1 MNQPNEPITSG
12 ALLGTLSAKG
22 MLHDPEEAGKQ
33 LATRSV
39 GEEVPV
45 YLRILTLIG
54 ALIASGF
61 FFLFLAI
68 SGILDEGGFLILG
81 LVFVAA
87 AYGLLV
93 AAKKSNP
100 ILQVFFIT
108 CSFTILAVGKIL
120 FVIGFVEMFDDLFS
134 LSSRGEIWAATQAR
148 HQRVALLGIGLATVL
163 TYKLFPF
170 VLDRFISS
178 CFFLGLFIEIVIALP
193 DLDSDVMPVV
203 AAWIMNFFFLTYMIC
218 AGFLLLHEKVKKLY
232 DPVAYALIC
241 TLLGLAVMQSGLMG
255 EPKLDPVLGFEIWL
269 PNFIAGFGLLYLLS
283 HAVGGFK
290 KQMDSQAI
298 VIAVGVILLALFTN
312 AGILLSIMLTV
323 FGRMN
328 HRRLVSFIGW
338 ISLTGFLIY
347 YYYQMDF
354 SLETKSYVLLG
365 SGILLL
371 GIRLILNA
379 LVTRK
384 EQNSCA

>member
-1 MNQPNEPITSG
+1 MNQPNEPITSE
-12 ALLGTLSAKG
+12 ALLGTLNAKG
-22 MLHDPEEAGKQ
+22 MLLHPEKAGKQ

-68 SGILDEGGFLILG
+68 SGILDEDGFLILG

-108 CSFTILAVGKIL
+108 CSFTLLAVGKIL
-120 FVIGFVEMFDDLFS
+120 FVIGFVEMFGDLFS
-134 LSSRGEIWAATQAR
+134 LRSRGD
-148 HQRVALLGIGLATVL
+148 QRVALLGIGLATVL

-255 EPKLDPVLGFEIWL
+255 EPKLEPVLGFEIWL

-347 YYYQMDF
+347 YYYQLDF
-354 SLETKSYVLLG
+354 TLETKSYVLLG
-365 SGILLL
+365 SGGLLL
-371 GIRLILNA
+371 GVRLILNA

>member
-1 MNQPNEPITSG
+1 MNQPNDPITAG

-22 MLHDPEEAGKQ
+22 LLHHPEEAGKQ
-33 LATRSV
+33 LAAGSV

-54 ALIASGF
+54 ALIATGF
-61 FFLFLAI
+61 FFLFLAF
-68 SGILDEGGFLILG
+68 SGILDEDGFLILG

-120 FVIGFVEMFDDLFS
+120 FVIGFVEMFGDLFS
-134 LSSRGEIWAATQAR
+134 LRSRGE
-148 HQRVALLGIGLATVL
+148 QRVALLGIGLATVL

>member
-1 MNQPNEPITSG
+1 MNQPNEPITTG
-12 ALLGTLSAKG
+12 ALLGSLNEKG
-22 MLHDPEEAGKQ
+22 MLHDPKEAGKQ
-33 LATRSV
+33 LAAGSV
-39 GEEVPV
+39 GEEVPI

-54 ALIASGF
+54 AVIATGL

-68 SGILDEGGFLILG
+68 TGIIDEDTLLILG

-108 CSFTILAVGKIL
+108 CSFIILAVGKIL
-120 FVIGFVEMFDDLFS
+120 FVIGLVEMFDDLFS
-134 LSSRGEIWAATQAR
+134 LSSRGEIWAAT
-148 HQRVALLGIGLATVL
+148 LGIGLATVL

-178 CFFLGLFIEIVIALP
+178 CFFLGYFIGAVIAL
-193 DLDSDVMPVV
+193 LDSDSDLIPV
-203 AAWIMNFFFLTYMIC
+203 AIAWIMNFFFLAYMIC
-218 AGFLLLHEKVKKLY
+218 AGFLLLQEKVKKLY

-241 TLLGLAVMQSGLMG
+241 TLLGLAVMQSGLMSD
-255 EPKLDPVLGFEIWL
+255 PKLEPVLGFEIWL

-298 VIAVGVILLALFTN
+298 VIAAGVILLAFFTN
-312 AGILLSIMLTV
+312 AGILLSILLMV

-328 HRRLVSFIGW
+328 HRPLVSLIGW

-347 YYYQMDF
+347 YYYQLDF
-354 SLETKSYVLLG
+354 TLETKSYVLLG
-365 SGILLL
+365 SGGLLL

>member
-12 ALLGTLSAKG
+12 ALLGTLNAKG
-22 MLHDPEEAGKQ
+22 MLLHPEEAGKQ

-68 SGILDEGGFLILG
+68 SGILDEDGFLILG

-108 CSFTILAVGKIL
+108 CSFTLLAVGKIL

-134 LSSRGEIWAATQAR
+134 TRSRGVIWAAT
-148 HQRVALLGIGLATVL
+148 LGIGLATVL

-178 CFFLGLFIEIVIALP
+178 CFFLGFFIAAVIALP

-203 AAWIMNFFFLTYMIC
+203 AAWIINFFFLTYMIC

-241 TLLGLAVMQSGLMG
+241 TLLGLAVMQSGLMS
-255 EPKLDPVLGFEIWL
+255 EPKLEPVLGFEIWL

-328 HRRLVSFIGW
+328 HRPLVSFIGW

-365 SGILLL
+365 SGGLLL

>member
-12 ALLGTLSAKG
+12 ALLGTLNAKG
-22 MLHDPEEAGKQ
+22 MLLHPEEAGKQ
-33 LATRSV
+33 LAAGSV
-39 GEEVPV
+39 GEEVPI

-68 SGILDEGGFLILG
+68 SGILDEDGFLILG

-108 CSFTILAVGKIL
+108 CSFTILAVGKIM

-134 LSSRGEIWAATQAR
+134 LSSRGEIWAAT
-148 HQRVALLGIGLATVL
+148 LGVGLATVL

-178 CFFLGLFIEIVIALP
+178 CYFLGFFIGAVIALP
-193 DLDSDVMPVV
+193 DLDSSVMPVV
-203 AAWIMNFFFLTYMIC
+203 AAWIMNFFFLAYMIC

-241 TLLGLAVMQSGLMG
+241 TLLGLAVMQSGLMSD
-255 EPKLDPVLGFEIWL
+255 PKLEPVLGFEIWL

-298 VIAVGVILLALFTN
+298 VIAAGVILLAFFTN
-312 AGILLSIMLTV
+312 AGILLSILLMV

-328 HRRLVSFIGW
+328 HRPLVSFIGW
-338 ISLTGFLIY
+338 VSLTGFLIY
-347 YYYQMDF
+347 YYYQLDF
-354 SLETKSYVLLG
+354 TLETKSYVLLG
-365 SGILLL
+365 SGGLLL

>member
-1 MNQPNEPITSG
+1 MNQPNEPITAG

-22 MLHDPEEAGKQ
+22 MLHDPEEAGKK
-33 LATRSV
+33 LATGSV

-54 ALIASGF
+54 AVIATGF
-61 FFLFLAI
+61 FFLFLAF
-68 SGILDEGGFLILG
+68 SGILDEDGFLILG

-134 LSSRGEIWAATQAR
+134 TRSRGEIWAAT
-148 HQRVALLGIGLATVL
+148 LGIGLATVL

-178 CFFLGLFIEIVIALP
+178 CSFLGFFIAAVIALP

-241 TLLGLAVMQSGLMG
+241 TLLGLAVMQSGLMS
-255 EPKLDPVLGFEIWL
+255 EPKLEPVLGFEIWL

>member
-12 ALLGTLSAKG
+12 ALLGTLNAKG
-22 MLHDPEEAGKQ
+22 MLLHPEEAGKQ

-68 SGILDEGGFLILG
+68 SGILDEDGFLILG

-108 CSFTILAVGKIL
+108 CSFTLLAVGKIL
-120 FVIGFVEMFDDLFS
+120 FVIGFVEMFGDLFS
-134 LSSRGEIWAATQAR
+134 LRSRGD
-148 HQRVALLGIGLATVL
+148 QRVALLGIGLATVL

-255 EPKLDPVLGFEIWL
+255 EPKLEPVLGFEIWL

-347 YYYQMDF
+347 YYYQLDF
-354 SLETKSYVLLG
+354 TLETKSYVLLG
-365 SGILLL
+365 SGGLLL

-379 LVTRK
+379 LVNRK

>member
-1 MNQPNEPITSG
+1 MNQPNEPITAG

-22 MLHDPEEAGKQ
+22 MLHDPEEAGKK
-33 LATRSV
+33 LATGSV

-54 ALIASGF
+54 ALIATGF
-61 FFLFLAI
+61 FFLFLAF
-68 SGILDEGGFLILG
+68 SGILDEDRFLILG

-134 LSSRGEIWAATQAR
+134 TRSRGEIWAAT
-148 HQRVALLGIGLATVL
+148 LGIGLATVL

-178 CFFLGLFIEIVIALP
+178 CSFLGFFIAAVIALP

-241 TLLGLAVMQSGLMG
+241 TLLGLAVMQSGLMS
-255 EPKLDPVLGFEIWL
+255 EPKLEPVLGFEIWL

>member
-1 MNQPNEPITSG
+1 MNQPNEPITAG
-12 ALLGTLSAKG
+12 ALLDTLNAKG
-22 MLHDPEEAGKQ
+22 ILHDPEEAGKQ
-33 LATRSV
+33 LAVGSV
-39 GEEVPV
+39 GEKVPI

-54 ALIASGF
+54 AVIATGF

-68 SGILDEGGFLILG
+68 YGILDEDTLLILG

-87 AYGLLV
+87 AYGLLIV
-93 AAKKSNP
+93 AKKSNP
-100 ILQVFFIT
+100 ILHVFVAT
-108 CSFTILAVGKIL
+108 CSFTILAVSKIM

-134 LSSRGEIWAATQAR
+134 LSSRGEIWPAT
-148 HQRVALLGIGLATVL
+148 LGVGLATVL

-178 CFFLGLFIEIVIALP
+178 CYFLGFFIGAVIALP
-193 DLDSDVMPVV
+193 DLDSSVMPVV
-203 AAWIMNFFFLTYMIC
+203 AAWIMNFFFLAYMIC

-241 TLLGLAVMQSGLMG
+241 TLLGLAVMQSGLMSD
-255 EPKLDPVLGFEIWL
+255 PKLEPVLGFEIWL

-283 HAVGGFK
+283 YAVGGFK
-290 KQMDSQAI
+290 KQMDSQVI
-298 VIAVGVILLALFTN
+298 VIAVGVILLASFTN
-312 AGILLSIMLTV
+312 AGILLSILLMV

-328 HRRLVSFIGW
+328 HRPLVSFTGW
-338 ISLTGFLIY
+338 ISVTGFLIY
-347 YYYQMDF
+347 YYYQLDF
-354 SLETKSYVLLG
+354 TLETKSYVLLG
-365 SGILLL
+365 SGGLLL
-371 GIRLILNA
+371 GVRLILNA

>member
-1 MNQPNEPITSG
+1 MNQPNDPITAG

-22 MLHDPEEAGKQ
+22 LLYHPEEAGKQ
-33 LATRSV
+33 LAAGSV
-39 GEEVPV
+39 GEEVPI

-68 SGILDEGGFLILG
+68 SGILDEDGFLILG

-93 AAKKSNP
+93 AAKKNNP

-108 CSFTILAVGKIL
+108 CSFTLLAVGKIL
-120 FVIGFVEMFDDLFS
+120 FVIGFVEMFDDLFPLKS
-134 LSSRGEIWAATQAR
+134 EGEIWAAT
-148 HQRVALLGIGLATVL
+148 LGIGLATVL

-178 CFFLGLFIEIVIALP
+178 CFFLGYFIGSVIAL
-193 DLDSDVMPVV
+193 LDSDSDLMPV
-203 AAWIMNFFFLTYMIC
+203 AIAWIMNFFFLSYMIC

-241 TLLGLAVMQSGLMG
+241 SLLGLAVMQSGLMNV
-255 EPKLDPVLGFEIWL
+255 PKFQPVLGIEIWL

-290 KQMDSQAI
+290 KQMDSQAM
-298 VIAVGVILLALFTN
+298 VIAAGVILLAFFTN
-312 AGILLSIMLTV
+312 AGILLSILLMV

-328 HRRLVSFIGW
+328 HRPLVSLIGW

-347 YYYQMDF
+347 YYYQLDF
-354 SLETKSYVLLG
+354 TLETKSYVLLG
-365 SGILLL
+365 SGGLLL
-371 GIRLILNA
+371 GIRLMLNA

>member
-12 ALLGTLSAKG
+12 ALLGTLNAKG
-22 MLHDPEEAGKQ
+22 MLLHPEEAGKQ
-33 LATRSV
+33 LAAGSV
-39 GEEVPV
+39 GEEVPI

-68 SGILDEGGFLILG
+68 SGILDEDGFLILG

-93 AAKKSNP
+93 AAKKSNS

-108 CSFTILAVGKIL
+108 CSFTLLAVGKIL
-120 FVIGFVEMFDDLFS
+120 FVIGFVDMFDDFFS
-134 LSSRGEIWAATQAR
+134 LSSRGVIWAAT
-148 HQRVALLGIGLATVL
+148 LGVGLATVL

-178 CFFLGLFIEIVIALP
+178 CSFLGFFIATVITLP
-193 DLDSDVMPVV
+193 DSDSDLMPVV
-203 AAWIMNFFFLTYMIC
+203 ATWIMNFFFLAYMIC

-241 TLLGLAVMQSGLMG
+241 TLLGLAVMQTALMS
-255 EPKLDPVLGFEIWL
+255 EPKFEPVLGIEIWL

-298 VIAVGVILLALFTN
+298 VIAAGVILLAFFTN
-312 AGILLSIMLTV
+312 AGILLSILLMV

-328 HRRLVSFIGW
+328 HRPLVSLIGW

-347 YYYQMDF
+347 YYYQLDF
-354 SLETKSYVLLG
+354 TLETKSYVLLG
-365 SGILLL
+365 SGGLLL

>member
-1 MNQPNEPITSG
+1 MNQPNEPITAV
-12 ALLGTLSAKG
+12 ALLDTLNTKG

-33 LATRSV
+33 LAAGSV
-39 GEEVPV
+39 GEEVPI

-54 ALIASGF
+54 AVIATGF

-68 SGILDEGGFLILG
+68 TGIIDEDTLLILG

-87 AYGLLV
+87 AYGLLI

-100 ILQVFFIT
+100 ILHVFVTT
-108 CSFTILAVGKIL
+108 CSFTLLAVGKIM

-134 LSSRGEIWAATQAR
+134 LSSRGEIWAAT
-148 HQRVALLGIGLATVL
+148 LGVGLATVL

-178 CFFLGLFIEIVIALP
+178 CSFLGFFIFATVIALP
-193 DLDSDVMPVV
+193 DSDSDLMPVV
-203 AAWIMNFFFLTYMIC
+203 TAWIMNFLFLAYMIY
-218 AGFLLLHEKVKKLY
+218 AGFLLLQEKIKKLY

-241 TLLGLAVMQSGLMG
+241 TLLGLAVMHSGLMS
-255 EPKLDPVLGFEIWL
+255 EPKFEPVLGFEIWL

-298 VIAVGVILLALFTN
+298 VIAAGVILLAFFTN
-312 AGILLSIMLTV
+312 AGILLSILLMV

-328 HRRLVSFIGW
+328 HRPLVSFIGW

-347 YYYQMDF
+347 YYYQLDF
-354 SLETKSYVLLG
+354 TLETKSYVLLG
-365 SGILLL
+365 SGGLLL

>member
-1 MNQPNEPITSG
+1 MNRPNEPITAG
-12 ALLGTLSAKG
+12 ALLGSLNEKG

-68 SGILDEGGFLILG
+68 SGILDEDRFLILG

-134 LSSRGEIWAATQAR
+134 TRSRGVIWAAT
-148 HQRVALLGIGLATVL
+148 LGVGLATVL

-178 CFFLGLFIEIVIALP
+178 CSFLGFFIGAVIALP
-193 DLDSDVMPVV
+193 DLDSSVMPVV
-203 AAWIMNFFFLTYMIC
+203 ATWIMNFFFLAYMIC

-241 TLLGLAVMQSGLMG
+241 TLLGLAVMQSGLMSD
-255 EPKLDPVLGFEIWL
+255 PKLEPVLGFEIWL

-298 VIAVGVILLALFTN
+298 VIAAGVILLAFFTN
-312 AGILLSIMLTV
+312 AGILLSILLMV

-328 HRRLVSFIGW
+328 HRPLVSLIGW

-347 YYYQMDF
+347 YYYQLDF
-354 SLETKSYVLLG
+354 TLETKSYVLLG
-365 SGILLL
+365 SGGLLL

>member
-12 ALLGTLSAKG
+12 ALLGTLNAKG
-22 MLHDPEEAGKQ
+22 MLLHPEEAGKQ
-33 LATRSV
+33 LAVGSV
-39 GEEVPV
+39 GEEVPI

-54 ALIASGF
+54 AVIATGF
-61 FFLFLAI
+61 FFLFLVFI
-68 SGILDEGGFLILG
+68 GGIDEDTLLILG

-87 AYGLLV
+87 AYGLLIV
-93 AAKKSNP
+93 AKKSNP
-100 ILQVFFIT
+100 ILHVFVTT
-108 CSFTILAVGKIL
+108 CSFTILAVGKIM

-134 LSSRGEIWAATQAR
+134 LSSRGVIWAAT
-148 HQRVALLGIGLATVL
+148 LGVGLATVL

-178 CFFLGLFIEIVIALP
+178 CYFLGFFIGAVIALP
-193 DLDSDVMPVV
+193 DLDSSVMPVV
-203 AAWIMNFFFLTYMIC
+203 ATWIMNFFFLAYMIC

-241 TLLGLAVMQSGLMG
+241 TLLGLAVMHSGLMS
-255 EPKLDPVLGFEIWL
+255 EPKFEPVLGFEIWL

-298 VIAVGVILLALFTN
+298 VIVAGIILLAFFTN
-312 AGILLSIMLTV
+312 AGILLSILLMV

-328 HRRLVSFIGW
+328 HRPLVSFIGW

-347 YYYQMDF
+347 YYYQLDF
-354 SLETKSYVLLG
+354 TLETKSYVLLG
-365 SGILLL
+365 SGGLLL

>member
-1 MNQPNEPITSG
+1 MNQSNEPITAV
-12 ALLGTLSAKG
+12 ALLDTLNTKG

-33 LATRSV
+33 LAAGSV
-39 GEEVPV
+39 GEEVPI
-45 YLRILTLIG
+45 YLRILSLIG
-54 ALIASGF
+54 AVIATGF
-61 FFLFLAI
+61 FFLFLAFI
-68 SGILDEGGFLILG
+68 GGIDEDTLLILG

-87 AYGLLV
+87 AYGLLIV
-93 AAKKSNP
+93 AKKSNP
-100 ILQVFFIT
+100 ILHVFVTT
-108 CSFTILAVGKIL
+108 CSFTILAVGKIM
-120 FVIGFVEMFDDLFS
+120 FVIGFVEMLDDLFS
-134 LSSRGEIWAATQAR
+134 LSSRGEIWAAT
-148 HQRVALLGIGLATVL
+148 LGVGLATVL

-178 CFFLGLFIEIVIALP
+178 CYLLGYFIGSVIAL
-193 DLDSDVMPVV
+193 LDSDSDLMPV
-203 AAWIMNFFFLTYMIC
+203 AIAWIMNFFFLSYMIC

-241 TLLGLAVMQSGLMG
+241 SLLGLAVMQSGLMNV
-255 EPKLDPVLGFEIWL
+255 PKFQPVLGIEIWL

-298 VIAVGVILLALFTN
+298 VIAAGVILLAFFTN
-312 AGILLSIMLTV
+312 AGVLLSILLMV

-328 HRRLVSFIGW
+328 HRPLVAFIGW

-347 YYYQMDF
+347 YYYQLDF
-354 SLETKSYVLLG
+354 TLETKSYVLLG
-365 SGILLL
+365 SGGLLL
-371 GIRLILNA
+371 GIRLMLNA

>member
-12 ALLGTLSAKG
+12 ALLGTLNAKG
-22 MLHDPEEAGKQ
+22 MLLHPEKAGKQ

-68 SGILDEGGFLILG
+68 SGILDEDGFLILG

-108 CSFTILAVGKIL
+108 CSFTLLAVGKIL
-120 FVIGFVEMFDDLFS
+120 FVIGFVEMFGDLFS
-134 LSSRGEIWAATQAR
+134 LRSRGE
-148 HQRVALLGIGLATVL
+148 QRVALLGIGLATVL

-241 TLLGLAVMQSGLMG
+241 TLLGLAVMQSGLMSD
-255 EPKLDPVLGFEIWL
+255 PKLGPVLGFEIWL

-298 VIAVGVILLALFTN
+298 VIVAGIILLAFFTN
-312 AGILLSIMLTV
+312 AGILLSILLMV

-328 HRRLVSFIGW
+328 HRPLVSFIGW
-338 ISLTGFLIY
+338 ISLTGFLID
-347 YYYQMDF
+347 YYYQLDF
-354 SLETKSYVLLG
+354 TLETKSYVLLG
-365 SGILLL
+365 SGGLLL

>member
-1 MNQPNEPITSG
+1 MNQPNEPITAG
-12 ALLGTLSAKG
+12 ALLGTLNAKG

-68 SGILDEGGFLILG
+68 SGILDEDGFLILG

-100 ILQVFFIT
+100 ILHVFFIT
-108 CSFTILAVGKIL
+108 CSFTLLAVGKIL
-120 FVIGFVEMFDDLFS
+120 FVIGLVEMFDDLFS
-134 LSSRGEIWAATQAR
+134 LSQRGEIWAAT
-148 HQRVALLGIGLATVL
+148 LGVGLATIL

-178 CFFLGLFIEIVIALP
+178 YSFLGFFIGAVIALP
-193 DLDSDVMPVV
+193 DLDSSVMPVV
-203 AAWIMNFFFLTYMIC
+203 ATWIMNFFFLAYMIC

-241 TLLGLAVMQSGLMG
+241 TLLGLAVMQSGLMSD
-255 EPKLDPVLGFEIWL
+255 PKLEPVLGFEIWL

-298 VIAVGVILLALFTN
+298 VIAVGVVLLTLFTN

-347 YYYQMDF
+347 YYYQLDF
-354 SLETKSYVLLG
+354 TLETKSYVLLG
-365 SGILLL
+365 SGGLLL
-371 GIRLILNA
+371 GIRLMLNA

>member
-1 MNQPNEPITSG
+1 MNQPNEPITAV
-12 ALLGTLSAKG
+12 ALLDTLNTKG

-33 LATRSV
+33 LAAGSV
-39 GEEVPV
+39 GEEVPI

-54 ALIASGF
+54 AVIATGF
-61 FFLFLAI
+61 FFLFLAFI
-68 SGILDEGGFLILG
+68 GGIDEDTLLILG

-87 AYGLLV
+87 AYGLLIV
-93 AAKKSNP
+93 AKKSNP
-100 ILQVFFIT
+100 ILHVFVTT
-108 CSFTILAVGKIL
+108 CSFTILAVGKIM

-134 LSSRGEIWAATQAR
+134 LSSRGEIWAAT
-148 HQRVALLGIGLATVL
+148 LGVGLATVL

-178 CFFLGLFIEIVIALP
+178 CYFLGFFIGAVIALP
-193 DLDSDVMPVV
+193 DLDSSVMPVV
-203 AAWIMNFFFLTYMIC
+203 AAWIMNFFFLAYMIC

-241 TLLGLAVMQSGLMG
+241 SLLGLAVMQSGLMSD
-255 EPKLDPVLGFEIWL
+255 PKLEPVLGFEIWL

-283 HAVGGFK
+283 YAIGGFK

-298 VIAVGVILLALFTN
+298 VIAVGVILLAFFTN
-312 AGILLSIMLTV
+312 AGILLSILLMV

-328 HRRLVSFIGW
+328 HRPLVSFIGW

-347 YYYQMDF
+347 YYYQLDF
-354 SLETKSYVLLG
+354 TLETKSYVLLG
-365 SGILLL
+365 SGGLLL

>member
-1 MNQPNEPITSG
+1 M
-12 ALLGTLSAKG
+12 LL
-22 MLHDPEEAGKQ
+22 HPEEAGKQ

-68 SGILDEGGFLILG
+68 SGILDEDGFLILG

-120 FVIGFVEMFDDLFS
+120 FVIGFVEMFDNLFS
-134 LSSRGEIWAATQAR
+134 STLRGAIWAAT
-148 HQRVALLGIGLATVL
+148 LGISLATVL
-163 TYKLFPF
+163 TYKLFSF

-178 CFFLGLFIEIVIALP
+178 CFLFGSLIGAVIALP
-193 DLDSDVMPVV
+193 DLDGDVMPVV
-203 AAWIMNFFFLTYMIC
+203 AAWVMTFFFLAYMIC

-241 TLLGLAVMQSGLMG
+241 TLLGLAVMQSGLMSD
-255 EPKLDPVLGFEIWL
+255 PKLEPVLGFEIWL

-328 HRRLVSFIGW
+328 HRRLISFIGW

>member
-1 MNQPNEPITSG
+1 MNQPNEPITAG
-12 ALLGTLSAKG
+12 ALLGTLNAKG
-22 MLHDPEEAGKQ
+22 MLLHPEEAGKQ

-68 SGILDEGGFLILG
+68 SGILDEDGFLILG

-134 LSSRGEIWAATQAR
+134 TRSRGVIWAAT
-148 HQRVALLGIGLATVL
+148 LGVGLATVL

-178 CFFLGLFIEIVIALP
+178 CSFLGFFIGAVIALP
-193 DLDSDVMPVV
+193 DLDSSVMPVV
-203 AAWIMNFFFLTYMIC
+203 ATWIMNFFFLAYMIC

-241 TLLGLAVMQSGLMG
+241 TLLGLAVMQSGLMSD
-255 EPKLDPVLGFEIWL
+255 PKLEPVLGFEIWL

-298 VIAVGVILLALFTN
+298 VIAAGVILLAFFTN
-312 AGILLSIMLTV
+312 AGILLSILLMV

-328 HRRLVSFIGW
+328 HRPLVAFIGW
-338 ISLTGFLIY
+338 ISMTGFLID
-347 YYYQMDF
+347 YYYQLDF
-354 SLETKSYVLLG
+354 TLETKSYVLLG
-365 SGILLL
+365 SGGLLL

>member
-12 ALLGTLSAKG
+12 ALLGTLNAKG
-22 MLHDPEEAGKQ
+22 MLLHPEEAGKQ
-33 LATRSV
+33 LAAGSV
-39 GEEVPV
+39 GEEVPI

-68 SGILDEGGFLILG
+68 SGILDEDGFLILG

-108 CSFTILAVGKIL
+108 CSFTLLAVGKIL

-134 LSSRGEIWAATQAR
+134 LSSRGVIWAAT
-148 HQRVALLGIGLATVL
+148 LGVGLATVL

-178 CFFLGLFIEIVIALP
+178 CSFLGFFIATVITLP
-193 DLDSDVMPVV
+193 DSDSDLMPVV
-203 AAWIMNFFFLTYMIC
+203 ATWIMYFFFLAYMIC

-241 TLLGLAVMQSGLMG
+241 TLLGLAVMQTALMS
-255 EPKLDPVLGFEIWL
+255 EPKFEPVLGIEIWL

-290 KQMDSQAI
+290 KQIDSQAI
-298 VIAVGVILLALFTN
+298 VIAAGVVLLTLFTN

-338 ISLTGFLIY
+338 ISLTGFLIH
-347 YYYQMDF
+347 YYYQLDF
-354 SLETKSYVLLG
+354 TLETKSYVLLG
-365 SGILLL
+365 SGGLLL

>member
-12 ALLGTLSAKG
+12 ALLGTLNAKG
-22 MLHDPEEAGKQ
+22 MLLHPEEAGKQ

-68 SGILDEGGFLILG
+68 SGILDEDGFLILG

-120 FVIGFVEMFDDLFS
+120 FVIGFVEMFDNLFS
-134 LSSRGEIWAATQAR
+134 STLRGAIWAAT
-148 HQRVALLGIGLATVL
+148 LGISLATVL
-163 TYKLFPF
+163 TYKLFSF

-178 CFFLGLFIEIVIALP
+178 CFLFGSLIGAVIALP
-193 DLDSDVMPVV
+193 DLDGDVMPVV
-203 AAWIMNFFFLTYMIC
+203 AAWVMTFFFLAYMIC

-241 TLLGLAVMQSGLMG
+241 TLLGLAVMQSGLMSD
-255 EPKLDPVLGFEIWL
+255 PKLEPVLGFEIWL

-328 HRRLVSFIGW
+328 HRRLISFIGW

-347 YYYQMDF
+347 YYYEMDF

>member
-1 MNQPNEPITSG
+1 MNQPNEPITAG
-12 ALLGTLSAKG
+12 ALLDTLNAKG
-22 MLHDPEEAGKQ
+22 ILHDPEEAGKQ
-33 LATRSV
+33 LAVGSV
-39 GEEVPV
+39 GEKVPI

-54 ALIASGF
+54 AVIATGF

-68 SGILDEGGFLILG
+68 YGILDEDTLLILG

-87 AYGLLV
+87 AYGLLIV
-93 AAKKSNP
+93 AKKSNP
-100 ILQVFFIT
+100 ILHVFVAT
-108 CSFTILAVGKIL
+108 CSFTILAVSKIM

-134 LSSRGEIWAATQAR
+134 LSSRGEIWPAT
-148 HQRVALLGIGLATVL
+148 LGVGLATVL

-178 CFFLGLFIEIVIALP
+178 CYFLGFFIGAVIALP
-193 DLDSDVMPVV
+193 DLDSSVMPVV
-203 AAWIMNFFFLTYMIC
+203 AAWIMNFFFLAYMIC

-241 TLLGLAVMQSGLMG
+241 TLLGLAVMQSGLMSD
-255 EPKLDPVLGFEIWL
+255 PKLEPVLGFEIWL

-283 HAVGGFK
+283 YAVGGFK
-290 KQMDSQAI
+290 KQMDSQVI
-298 VIAVGVILLALFTN
+298 VIAVGVILLAFFTN
-312 AGILLSIMLTV
+312 AGILLSILLMV

-328 HRRLVSFIGW
+328 HRPLVSFTGW

-347 YYYQMDF
+347 YYYQLDF
-354 SLETKSYVLLG
+354 TLETKSYVLLG
-365 SGILLL
+365 SGGLLL
-371 GIRLILNA
+371 GVRLILNA

-384 EQNSCA
+384 EQNSCE

>member
-1 MNQPNEPITSG
+1 MNQPNEPITAG
-12 ALLGTLSAKG
+12 ALLDTLNAKG
-22 MLHDPEEAGKQ
+22 ILHDPEEAGKQ
-33 LATRSV
+33 LAVGSV
-39 GEEVPV
+39 GEKVPI

-54 ALIASGF
+54 AVIATGF

-68 SGILDEGGFLILG
+68 YGILDEDTLLILG

-87 AYGLLV
+87 AYGLLIV
-93 AAKKSNP
+93 AKKSNP
-100 ILQVFFIT
+100 ILHVFVTT
-108 CSFTILAVGKIL
+108 CSFTILAVGKIM

-134 LSSRGEIWAATQAR
+134 LSSRGEIWPAT
-148 HQRVALLGIGLATVL
+148 LGVGLATVL

-178 CFFLGLFIEIVIALP
+178 CYFLGFFIGAVIALP
-193 DLDSDVMPVV
+193 DLDSSVMPVV
-203 AAWIMNFFFLTYMIC
+203 AAWIMNFFFLAYMIC

-241 TLLGLAVMQSGLMG
+241 TLLGLAVMQSGLMSD
-255 EPKLDPVLGFEIWL
+255 PKLEPVLGFEIWL

-283 HAVGGFK
+283 YAVGGFK
-290 KQMDSQAI
+290 KQMDSQVI
-298 VIAVGVILLALFTN
+298 VIAVGVILLAFFTN
-312 AGILLSIMLTV
+312 AGILLSILLMV

-328 HRRLVSFIGW
+328 HRPLVSFTGW

-347 YYYQMDF
+347 YYYQLDF
-354 SLETKSYVLLG
+354 TLETKSYVLLG
-365 SGILLL
+365 SGGLLL
-371 GIRLILNA
+371 GVRLILNA

>member
-22 MLHDPEEAGKQ
+22 MLLHPEEAGKQ

-68 SGILDEGGFLILG
+68 SGIIDEDGFLILG

-120 FVIGFVEMFDDLFS
+120 FVIGFVEMFGDLFS
-134 LSSRGEIWAATQAR
+134 LRSRGE
-148 HQRVALLGIGLATVL
+148 QRVALLGIGLATVL

>member
-1 MNQPNEPITSG
+1 MNQPIEPITAG

-22 MLHDPEEAGKQ
+22 LLHHPEEAGKQ

-68 SGILDEGGFLILG
+68 SGILDEDGFLILG

-108 CSFTILAVGKIL
+108 CSFTLLAVGKIL
-120 FVIGFVEMFDDLFS
+120 FVIGFVEMFGDLFS
-134 LSSRGEIWAATQAR
+134 LRSRGD
-148 HQRVALLGIGLATVL
+148 QRVALLGIGLATVL

-255 EPKLDPVLGFEIWL
+255 EPKLEPVLGFEIWL

-347 YYYQMDF
+347 YYYQLDF
-354 SLETKSYVLLG
+354 TLETKSYVLLG
-365 SGILLL
+365 SGGLLL

>member
-1 MNQPNEPITSG
+1 MNQPNEPITAG
-12 ALLGTLSAKG
+12 ALLGTLNAKG

-33 LATRSV
+33 LAAGSV
-39 GEEVPV
+39 GEEVPI
-45 YLRILTLIG
+45 YLRILSLIG
-54 ALIASGF
+54 AVIATGF
-61 FFLFLAI
+61 FFLFLAFI
-68 SGILDEGGFLILG
+68 GGIDEDTLLILG

-87 AYGLLV
+87 AYGLLIV
-93 AAKKSNP
+93 AKKSNP
-100 ILQVFFIT
+100 ILHVFVTT
-108 CSFTILAVGKIL
+108 CSFTILAVGKIM
-120 FVIGFVEMFDDLFS
+120 FVIGFVEMLDDLFS
-134 LSSRGEIWAATQAR
+134 LSSRGEIWAAT
-148 HQRVALLGIGLATVL
+148 LGVGLATVL

-178 CFFLGLFIEIVIALP
+178 CYLLGYFIGSVIAL
-193 DLDSDVMPVV
+193 LDSDSDLMPV
-203 AAWIMNFFFLTYMIC
+203 AIAWIMNFFFLSYMIC

-241 TLLGLAVMQSGLMG
+241 SLLGLAVMQSGLMNV
-255 EPKLDPVLGFEIWL
+255 PKFQPVLGIEIWL

-298 VIAVGVILLALFTN
+298 VIAAGVILLAFFTN
-312 AGILLSIMLTV
+312 AGILLSILLMV

-328 HRRLVSFIGW
+328 HRPLVSLIGW

-347 YYYQMDF
+347 YYYQLDF
-354 SLETKSYVLLG
+354 TLETKSYVLLG
-365 SGILLL
+365 SGGLLL

>member
-1 MNQPNEPITSG
+1 
-12 ALLGTLSAKG
+12 
-22 MLHDPEEAGKQ
+22 
-33 LATRSV
+33 
-39 GEEVPV
+39 
-45 YLRILTLIG
+45 
-54 ALIASGF
+54 
-61 FFLFLAI
+61 
-68 SGILDEGGFLILG
+68 
-81 LVFVAA
+81 
-87 AYGLLV
+87 LV

-108 CSFTILAVGKIL
+108 CSFTLLAVGKIL
-120 FVIGFVEMFDDLFS
+120 FVIGFVEMFGDLFS
-134 LSSRGEIWAATQAR
+134 LRSRGE
-148 HQRVALLGIGLATVL
+148 QRVALLGIGLATVL

-255 EPKLDPVLGFEIWL
+255 EPKLEPVLGFEIWL

-298 VIAVGVILLALFTN
+298 VIAAGVILLAFFTN
-312 AGILLSIMLTV
+312 AGILLSILLMV

-328 HRRLVSFIGW
+328 HRPLVSFIGW

-347 YYYQMDF
+347 YYYQLDF
-354 SLETKSYVLLG
+354 TLETKSYVLLG
-365 SGILLL
+365 SGGLLL

>member
-12 ALLGTLSAKG
+12 ALLGTLNAKG
-22 MLHDPEEAGKQ
+22 MLLHPEKAGKQ

-68 SGILDEGGFLILG
+68 SGILDEDGFLILG

-134 LSSRGEIWAATQAR
+134 LSSRGEIWAAT
-148 HQRVALLGIGLATVL
+148 LGVGLATVL

-178 CFFLGLFIEIVIALP
+178 CSFLGFFIFATVIALP
-193 DLDSDVMPVV
+193 DSDSDLMPVV
-203 AAWIMNFFFLTYMIC
+203 TAWIMNFLFLAYMIY
-218 AGFLLLHEKVKKLY
+218 AGFLLLQEKVKKLY

-255 EPKLDPVLGFEIWL
+255 EPKLEPVLGFEIWL

-347 YYYQMDF
+347 YYYQLDF
-354 SLETKSYVLLG
+354 TLETKSYVLLG
-365 SGILLL
+365 SGGLLL

>member
-12 ALLGTLSAKG
+12 ALLGTLNAKG
-22 MLHDPEEAGKQ
+22 MLLHPEEAGKQ
-33 LATRSV
+33 LAAGSV
-39 GEEVPV
+39 GEEVPI

-68 SGILDEGGFLILG
+68 SGILDEDGFLILG

-108 CSFTILAVGKIL
+108 CSFTLLAVGKIL

-134 LSSRGEIWAATQAR
+134 LSSRGVIWAAT
-148 HQRVALLGIGLATVL
+148 LGVGLATVL

-178 CFFLGLFIEIVIALP
+178 CFFLGFFIATVIALP
-193 DLDSDVMPVV
+193 DSDSDLMPVV
-203 AAWIMNFFFLTYMIC
+203 TAWIMNFFFLAYMIY
-218 AGFLLLHEKVKKLY
+218 AGFLLLHEKIKKLY

-241 TLLGLAVMQSGLMG
+241 TLLGLAVMQSALMNV
-255 EPKLDPVLGFEIWL
+255 PKFQSVLGIEIWL

-298 VIAVGVILLALFTN
+298 VIAAGVILLAFFTN
-312 AGILLSIMLTV
+312 AGILLSILLMV

-328 HRRLVSFIGW
+328 HRPLVAFIGW

-347 YYYQMDF
+347 YYYQLDF
-354 SLETKSYVLLG
+354 TLETKSYVLLG
-365 SGILLL
+365 SGGLLL

>member
-1 MNQPNEPITSG
+1 MNRPNEPITAG
-12 ALLGTLSAKG
+12 ALLGSLNEKG

-54 ALIASGF
+54 AVIATCF

-68 SGILDEGGFLILG
+68 SGLFDEDRFLILG

-134 LSSRGEIWAATQAR
+134 TRSRGVIWAAT
-148 HQRVALLGIGLATVL
+148 LGVGLATVL

-178 CFFLGLFIEIVIALP
+178 CSFLGFFIGAVIALP
-193 DLDSDVMPVV
+193 DLDSSVMPVV
-203 AAWIMNFFFLTYMIC
+203 ATWIMNFFFLAYLIC
-218 AGFLLLHEKVKKLY
+218 AGFLLLQEKVKKLY

-255 EPKLDPVLGFEIWL
+255 EPKLEPVLGFEIWL

-298 VIAVGVILLALFTN
+298 VIAAGVILLAFFTN
-312 AGILLSIMLTV
+312 AGILLSILLMV

-328 HRRLVSFIGW
+328 HRPLVSLIGW

-347 YYYQMDF
+347 YYYQLDF
-354 SLETKSYVLLG
+354 TLETKSYVLLG
-365 SGILLL
+365 SGGLLL

>member
-1 MNQPNEPITSG
+1 MNQPNEPITAG
-12 ALLGTLSAKG
+12 ALLGTLNAKG
-22 MLHDPEEAGKQ
+22 MLLHPEEAGKQ
-33 LATRSV
+33 LAAGSV
-39 GEEVPV
+39 GGEVPI

-68 SGILDEGGFLILG
+68 SGILDEDGFLILG

-108 CSFTILAVGKIL
+108 CSFTLLAVGKIL

-134 LSSRGEIWAATQAR
+134 LSQRGEIWAAT
-148 HQRVALLGIGLATVL
+148 LGVGLATVL
-163 TYKLFPF
+163 TYKLFPY

-178 CFFLGLFIEIVIALP
+178 CSFLGFFIGAVIALP
-193 DLDSDVMPVV
+193 DLDSSVMPVV
-203 AAWIMNFFFLTYMIC
+203 ATWIMNFFFLTYMIC

-255 EPKLDPVLGFEIWL
+255 EPKLEPVLGFEIWL

-347 YYYQMDF
+347 YYYQLDF
-354 SLETKSYVLLG
+354 TLETKSYVLLG
-365 SGILLL
+365 SGGLLL

>member
-1 MNQPNEPITSG
+1 MNQPNDPITAG

-22 MLHDPEEAGKQ
+22 LLHHPEEAGKQ
-33 LATRSV
+33 LAAGSV
-39 GEEVPV
+39 GEEVPI

-68 SGILDEGGFLILG
+68 SGILDEDGFLILG

-120 FVIGFVEMFDDLFS
+120 FVIGFVEMFDNLFS
-134 LSSRGEIWAATQAR
+134 SRLRGAIWAAT
-148 HQRVALLGIGLATVL
+148 LGISLATVL

-178 CFFLGLFIEIVIALP
+178 CSFLGFFIGAVIALP

-203 AAWIMNFFFLTYMIC
+203 AAWIMNFFFLAYMIC

-347 YYYQMDF
+347 YYYEMDF

>member
-12 ALLGTLSAKG
+12 ALLGTLNAKG
-22 MLHDPEEAGKQ
+22 MLLHPEEAGKQ

-120 FVIGFVEMFDDLFS
+120 FVIGFVEMFDNLFS
-134 LSSRGEIWAATQAR
+134 SRLRGAIWAAT
-148 HQRVALLGIGLATVL
+148 LSIGLATVL
-163 TYKLFPF
+163 TYKLFSF

-178 CFFLGLFIEIVIALP
+178 CFLFGSLIGAVIALP
-193 DLDSDVMPVV
+193 DLDGDVMPVV
-203 AAWIMNFFFLTYMIC
+203 AAWVMTFFFLAYMIC

-241 TLLGLAVMQSGLMG
+241 TLLGLAVMQSGLMSD
-255 EPKLDPVLGFEIWL
+255 PKLEPVLGFEIWL

-328 HRRLVSFIGW
+328 HRRLISFIGW

-347 YYYQMDF
+347 YYYEMDF

>member
-1 MNQPNEPITSG
+1 MNQPNEPITAG
-12 ALLGTLSAKG
+12 ALLGTLNAKG
-22 MLHDPEEAGKQ
+22 MLLHPEEAGKQ
-33 LATRSV
+33 LAAGSV
-39 GEEVPV
+39 GEEEPI

-68 SGILDEGGFLILG
+68 SGILDEDGFLILG

-93 AAKKSNP
+93 AAKKNNP

-108 CSFTILAVGKIL
+108 CSFTLLAVGKIL
-120 FVIGFVEMFDDLFS
+120 FVIGFVDMFDDFFS
-134 LSSRGEIWAATQAR
+134 LSSRGVIWAAT
-148 HQRVALLGIGLATVL
+148 LGVGLATVL

-178 CFFLGLFIEIVIALP
+178 CSFLGFFIATVITLP
-193 DLDSDVMPVV
+193 DSDSDLMPVV
-203 AAWIMNFFFLTYMIC
+203 ATWIMNFFFLAYMIC

-241 TLLGLAVMQSGLMG
+241 TLLGLAVMQTALMS
-255 EPKLDPVLGFEIWL
+255 EPKFEPVLGIEIWL

-298 VIAVGVILLALFTN
+298 VIAAGVILLAFFTN
-312 AGILLSIMLTV
+312 AGILLSILLMV

-328 HRRLVSFIGW
+328 HRPLVSLIGW

-347 YYYQMDF
+347 YYYQLDF
-354 SLETKSYVLLG
+354 TLETKSYVLLG
-365 SGILLL
+365 SGGLLL